1 MLAEFLEKS
10 RIDRDPTSS
19 GFAELRLSPG
29 IATSEDERA
38 LFLRDSALRAPCPAD
53 RSVEQAVELAPKGHD
68 RALRAP
74 RHCEATALHRH
85 REPRTHLH
93 DAGLRPHDLL
103 ADVEQDEAGVR
114 PVGQP
119 MFGVTDDLEG
129 EVPVR
134 PAMEKLGR
142 TTVRQRRENEH
153 RWHVPYVWGCGGAG
167 KRGRFRDHPL
177 KFRSLLLALCGFCH

>member
-74 RHCEATALHRH
+74 SHCEATALHRH
-85 REPRTHLH
+85 REPRTQALAQMEAAKRPRKITG
-93 DAGLRPHDLL
+93 DRIAKALGL
-103 ADVEQDEAGVR
+103 V
-114 PVGQP
+114 QP
-119 MFGVTDDLEG
+119 MFGLT
-129 EVPVR
+129 
-134 PAMEKLGR
+134 
-142 TTVRQRRENEH
+142 
-153 RWHVPYVWGCGGAG
+153 
-167 KRGRFRDHPL
+167 
-177 KFRSLLLALCGFCH
+177 